1 MPFLLSQDVE
11 PPEGECLSMVCTP
24 NDQVWVSTALPTGG
38 QLNIYDAR
46 THYKTATW
54 CSKDAVR
61 KLLYNSAEDIVVGI
75 TDKELHI
82 FVFGDCTDELKPML
96 TQPIAESFTEAVLVG
111 AKRKDYKINLWY
123 SVASRLKAITLSAC
137 GITSETFR
145 QGESS
150 IVEHMAPLEEAAEG
164 HRLKHLVLSHR
175 ACIEKWDVDQMERS
189 AICDCYDLCSN
200 LCDKD
205 CKYMVDF
212 FGSHGTYTM
221 HVPVLFYM
229 LHVHNNIKHPHAK
242 YWWSH
247 LFYHFYVSV

>member
-1 MPFLLSQDVE
+1 ME
-11 PPEGECLSMVCTP
+11 PLEGECISILCTAH
-24 NDQVWVSTALPTGG
+24 DQVWVSRTLPTGG
-38 QLNIYDAR
+38 QLSIYDAKKNCR
-46 THYKTATW
+46 IGKW
-54 CSKDAVR
+54 ESKDCVQ
-61 KLLYNSAEDIVVGI
+61 KLLYSSSEDVVVAI
-75 TDKELHI
+75 TVSDVH
-82 FVFGDCTDELKPML
+82 VFGSCQSFDDFKPIL
-96 TQPIAESFTEAVLVG
+96 SQPYAESFTEAVQLVRVAEKG
-111 AKRKDYKINLWY
+111 REVHLWY
-123 SVASRLKAITLSAC
+123 SVESKLKSLRISTC

-145 QGESS
+145 MYTNST
-150 IVEHMAPLEEAAEG
+150 VEHMEPLGEASD
-164 HRLKHLVLSHR
+164 RSLKHLVLSHR
-175 ACIEKWDVDQMERS
+175 AYIEKWDVDQMERS

-247 LFYHFYVSV
+247 LFYRFYVSV